1 MTKFTKQ
8 NMIERI
14 AELDTIAS
22 KKAAGEVL
30 DLILANITE
39 QILAGNEVYLG
50 QNFGGFSQVTKAA
63 KAGKALG
70 VEYSVPARKAI
81 KFKPSS
87 ALRTTIAGN

>member
-1 MTKFTKQ
+1 MTFNKQ

-14 AELDTIAS
+14 LELDTIPT

-39 QILAGNEVYLG
+39 QIVAGNDVYLG

-63 KAGKALG
+63 KSGTALG
-70 VEYSVPARKAI
+70 VTYSVPERKAI

-87 ALRTTIAGN
+87 ALKTKIAGN